1 MGRKK
6 MITEVPKTQ
15 GQTFFSSNLRLLRK
29 RRGLTQDELALA
41 LGMPRSTLSNYE
53 NQLAEPPLEALIA
66 FGKHFNIAIDTLL
79 QVDLQSVGELH
90 LRQLERGFDVYI
102 KGSQLRVLATTVDS
116 NNNENVEL
124 VDEKA
129 KAGYANGFAD
139 PEYIKVLPAFNLPFL
154 SRNKKYRTF
163 QISGDSM
170 LPIPDKSFVTG
181 EYVVDWNHIR
191 NHQPYIILTRDEGIV
206 FKIVEN
212 RIADQ
217 GKLILHSLN
226 PEYQPYELSVSEVRE
241 VWKFVHYIA
250 SQMPQPANTPSPIEQ
265 QLSQL
270 QREVKAIQLKLNI

>member
-6 MITEVPKTQ
+6 ISSEAQKPQ
-15 GQTFFSSNLRLLRK
+15 NQTYFSSNLRLLRK

-53 NQLAEPPLEALIA
+53 NRLAEPSLEALVA

-79 QVDLQSVGELH
+79 QVDLQAVSELH
-90 LRQLERGFDVYI
+90 MRQLERGYDVYI
-102 KGSQLRVLATTVDS
+102 KGSQLRVLATTVDN

-129 KAGYANGFAD
+129 KAGYTNGYAD

-181 EYVVDWNHIR
+181 EYVVDWNLIR
-191 NHQPYIILTRDEGIV
+191 SHQPYIILTRDEGIV

-212 RIADQ
+212 RISEQ
-217 GKLILHSLN
+217 GMLILHSLN
-226 PEYQPYELSVSEVRE
+226 QDYEAYELPLSQVRE
-241 VWKFVHYIA
+241 VWKFIHYIA
-250 SQMPQPANTPSPIEQ
+250 SQMPQPINTLNPIEQ

-270 QREVKAIQLKLNI
+270 RKEVKAIQLKLNI

>member
-6 MITEVPKTQ
+6 ISSEARKPQ
-15 GQTFFSSNLRLLRK
+15 SQTHFSTNLRLLRK
-29 RRGLTQDELALA
+29 RRGLTQDELALS

-53 NQLAEPPLEALIA
+53 NQLAEPSLEALIA
-66 FGKHFNIAIDTLL
+66 FSKHFNIAIDTLL
-79 QVDLQSVGELH
+79 QVDLSTVSELH
-90 LRQLERGFDVYI
+90 LRQLERGYDVYI
-102 KGSQLRVLATTVDS
+102 KGSQLRVLATTVDNS
-116 NNNENVEL
+116 NNENVEL

-129 KAGYANGFAD
+129 KAGYTNGYAD

-191 NHQPYIILTRDEGIV
+191 SHQPYIILTRDEGIV

-212 RIADQ
+212 RINDQ
-217 GKLILHSLN
+217 GMLILHSLN
-226 PEYQPYELSVSEVRE
+226 PEYQAYELHVSQVRE
-241 VWKFVHYIA
+241 VWKFIHYIT
-250 SQMPQPANTPSPIEQ
+250 SQMPQPTNTPTSVEQ

-270 QREVKAIQLKLNI
+270 RKEVKAIQLKLNI

>member
-1 MGRKK
+1 MT
-6 MITEVPKTQ
+6 TESPKTQ
-15 GQTFFSSNLRLLRK
+15 TQNFFSSNLRLLRK

-53 NQLAEPPLEALIA
+53 NQLSEPPLEALIA

-79 QVDLQSVGELH
+79 QVDLQSVSELH
-90 LRQLERGFDVYI
+90 LRQLERGYDVYI

-116 NNNENVEL
+116 HNNENVEL

-129 KAGYANGFAD
+129 KAGYANGFTD

-163 QISGDSM
+163 QITGDSM

-226 PEYQPYELSVSEVRE
+226 PEYQPYELSVNQVRE

-250 SQMPQPANTPSPIEQ
+250 SQMPQPPNTPSPIEQ
-265 QLSQL
+265 RLSQL

>member
-1 MGRKK
+1 MGRKRVSAEAQK
-6 MITEVPKTQ
+6 PQ
-15 GQTFFSSNLRLLRK
+15 GQTCFSTNLRLLRK

-53 NQLAEPPLEALIA
+53 NQLAEPSLEALVA
-66 FGKHFNIAIDTLL
+66 FGKFFNIAIDTML
-79 QVDLQSVGELH
+79 QVDLRALSELH
-90 LRQLERGFDVYI
+90 LRQLERGYDVYV
-102 KGSQLRVLATTVDS
+102 KGSQLRVLATTVDKQ
-116 NNNENVEL
+116 NNENVEL

-129 KAGYANGFAD
+129 KAGYTNGYAD

-181 EYVVDWNHIR
+181 EYVVDWHQIR
-191 NHQPYIILTRDEGIV
+191 NHQPYIILTREEGIV

-217 GKLILHSLN
+217 GILILHSLN
-226 PEYQPYELSVSEVRE
+226 PEYKPYELHISQVRE

-250 SQMPQPANTPSPIEQ
+250 SQMPHPPNTPTPIEEQ
-265 QLSQL
+265 ISQL
-270 QREVKAIQLKLNI
+270 RQEVKAIQLKLNI

>member
-6 MITEVPKTQ
+6 TTSSTQ
-15 GQTFFSSNLRLLRK
+15 KAQHRSYFGSNLRLLRK
-29 RRGLTQDELALA
+29 RRILTQDELALA
-41 LGMPRSTLSNYE
+41 LGIPRSTLNNYE
-53 NQLAEPPLEALIA
+53 NLVSEPSLEALIA
-66 FGKHFNIAIDTLL
+66 FSKYFNIAIDTLL
-79 QVDLQSVGELH
+79 QVDLTTVSELH
-90 LRQLERGFDVYI
+90 LRQLERGYDVYI
-102 KGSQLRVLATTVDS
+102 KGSQLRVLATTVD
-116 NNNENVEL
+116 NGNNENVEL

-129 KAGYANGFAD
+129 KAGYTNGYAD

-191 NHQPYIILTRDEGIV
+191 SHQPYIILTRDEGIV

-212 RIADQ
+212 HISDQ
-217 GKLILHSLN
+217 GKLVLHSLN
-226 PEYQPYELSVSEVRE
+226 PEYQAYELPVGQVRE

-250 SQMPQPANTPSPIEQ
+250 SQMPQPSNTPSPIEQ
-265 QLSQL
+265 QLSQ
-270 QREVKAIQLKLNI
+270 